1 MVLFELLQLARV
13 FLYYLRIEYL
23 WHALIMPLTNRNG
36 MRGEVFIGAGRLYGG
51 GYDLAR
57 GHLEVGDQT
66 SGGVADVFVLL
77 ALDLAG
83 AHRKGRMEAFE
94 GLDARLLVGADQMNV
109 NALLVQ
115 GERFGVMLANSPN

>member
-1 MVLFELLQLARV
+1 
-13 FLYYLRIEYL
+13 
-23 WHALIMPLTNRNG
+23 

-57 GHLEVGDQT
+57 GHFEVCDQT

-77 ALDLAG
+77 ALDLAR

-94 GLDARLLVGADQMNV
+94 GLDARLLVGADQMN
-109 NALLVQ
+109 ALLVQ
-115 GERFGVMLANSPN
+115 GERFGVMLANSPNLRVEDLRFG